1 MSSIATN
8 DYLRYIYA
16 YVKPEQSG
24 KTFEMIESIINDRKK
39 NIDSDIIPID
49 IIITD
54 LNITLVNQ
62 TINRVKEKLYYSSE
76 DNQYLQDLFK
86 NHTFISFNSK
96 DKKYNNRDSILQ
108 KLNNDYS
115 YLRKNDD
122 SDSDTESESDANK
135 NGTIISCCRHEQRW
149 KDLFGNNN
157 LKESIVYKLNS
168 LRGSGYKFKFTI
180 WCDEF
185 DTYITNIEKYIKPL
199 MNRSSIDISVYGL
212 SATIEKVY
220 KVYDTFQIVPLERTY
235 IQELYHKWDDNKIFE
250 EEQKTT
256 IYDFT
261 KFILDKYYD
270 ESNIGEKWF
279 IPAKNCLKSHQ
290 TICDICLSKNMCVFV
305 KNSKGLLLHIPKY
318 KPLKLNETL
327 KNTDGSNISFSELLV
342 KAINDYN
349 LHNYQ
354 IAITGCKCIGRGV
367 TIQYNEFLFDNAILY
382 DISDESTLSQMGG
395 RLNGNLK
402 TQKKYDPET
411 PVNVYTTTKF
421 NKKIRKM
428 RYISENLAK
437 MAYDKDKN
445 NPSFISKTEYKELKR
460 RCDANSA
467 TQESEKEPIIEKF
480 KTQEEVKRYFDE
492 HKERLGGGTGPREKK
507 PRPDGKFEANLN
519 RFGGMCVA
527 SCDQIYDIRKHGL
540 NETTHRYYV
549 HACYEDIND
558 ISTLQ
563 FWFIHH

>member
-24 KTFEMIESIINDRKK
+24 KTFEMIESIINDRKN
-39 NIDSDIIPID
+39 NIDSNIIPID

-86 NHTFISFNSK
+86 NHSFISFNSK
-96 DKKYNNRDSILQ
+96 DKKYTNRDSILQ
-108 KLNNDYS
+108 KLHDDYS

-261 KFILDKYYD
+261 KFILDKYYN
-270 ESNIGEKWF
+270 ERNVGEKWF

-354 IAITGCKCIGRGV
+354 IAVTGCKCIGRGV

-402 TQKKYDPET
+402 TQEKYDPET

-445 NPSFISKTEYKELKR
+445 NPSFITKTEYKELKR
-460 RCDANSA
+460 KCDANN
-467 TQESEKEPIIEKF
+467 TTRESEKEPTIEKF
-480 KTQEEVKRYFDE
+480 KTQEEVKRYFNE
-492 HKERLGGGTGPREKK
+492 NKERLGGGTGPREKK
-507 PRPDGKFEANLN
+507 PRADGMFEANLN

-527 SCDQIYDIRKHGL
+527 SWDQIYNIRKHGL

-558 ISTLQ
+558 ISTLE